1 MDKTYE
7 KSHTCCFTGPR
18 PHKLSFLQN
27 EEFPQ
32 CVMLKKQLTEEIL
45 SKAVQFGCDTFLSGM
60 ARGVDMICAQLV
72 IDLRSILHM
81 PMRLVCVIPYPGQ
94 AKNWPSA
101 EQERYRE
108 ILSQAERKILVSRE
122 YTRSCIMERN
132 RYMVD
137 HSAHMVAVYGGAGGG
152 TKYTLDYA
160 RRENLCISLIDP
172 YALDAYTRLK

>member
-45 SKAVQFGCDTFLSGM
+45 SKAVNYGCDTFLSGM

-72 IDLRSILHM
+72 IDLRRIVHM
-81 PMRLVCVIPYPGQ
+81 PMRLVCVVPYAAQ
-94 AKNWPSA
+94 AKNWPAA
-101 EQERYRE
+101 EQMCIRD
-108 ILSQAERKILVSRE
+108 SVS
-122 YTRSCIMERN
+122 
-132 RYMVD
+132 
-137 HSAHMVAVYGGAGGG
+137 
-152 TKYTLDYA
+152 
-160 RRENLCISLIDP
+160 
-172 YALDAYTRLK
+172 